1 MTTVGYGDIYPITN
15 LEKVFTMFAMLVS
28 CGVFAYVV
36 GSIETIVRRSSSIE
50 SVFKERILH
59 VN

>member
-1 MTTVGYGDIYPITN
+1 MTTVGYGDVAPYTMSEKIYG
-15 LEKVFTMFAMLVS
+15 MFSMLIA

-36 GSIETIVRRSSSIE
+36 GSIETIARRSNTMAAI
-50 SVFKERILH
+50 FKEKILH

>member
-1 MTTVGYGDIYPITN
+1 MTTVGYGDLYPITN
-15 LEKVFTMFAMLVS
+15 PEKLFTMLAQLIS

-36 GSIETIVRRSSSIE
+36 GSIETIVSRSSSIDTQ
-50 SVFKERILH
+50 FKEKILH